1 MNGLSRLSKISQR
14 VIVFLKPEFFKNC
27 RRYFKRIYVKLVL
40 CKNQFLLFI
49 KCFGVTAE
57 YPATLYHHCFRWSAF
72 FEERSITQ

>member
-1 MNGLSRLSKISQR
+1 MNGLSRLSKISQK

-49 KCFGVTAE
+49 KCFFLKNGLDCVNSLSE
-57 YPATLYHHCFRWSAF
+57 
-72 FEERSITQ
+72 